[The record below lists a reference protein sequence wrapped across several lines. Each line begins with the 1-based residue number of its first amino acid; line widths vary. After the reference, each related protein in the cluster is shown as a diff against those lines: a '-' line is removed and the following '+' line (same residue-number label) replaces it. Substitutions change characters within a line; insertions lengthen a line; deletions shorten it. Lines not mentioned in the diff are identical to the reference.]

1 MKRRSEA
8 EHQSK
13 EEFMDFMPS
22 QGGADGQEQGTWKV
36 AASQEISRRQIKK
49 PASRRAMAAASS
61 TPSSAGSGFA
71 GFAGLYPNSTPA
83 PSAVAAAPMPS
94 FNFGNVTTD
103 SRDKPQAI
111 VFPLPTTLSSTV
123 PSEGNDSSKFAWTPP
138 PPPLATS
145 GGQPASSIAWP
156 PFSHLRK
163 NPTSTI
169 AAPSPPTVSPF
180 NPSASG
186 TASTAFGGF
195 FQNST
200 PVATASM
207 HSFTFATPSTDSSNK
222 PTAPSTA
229 AASSFTFATPSTDSS
244 NKPTAPSTAAAS
256 SFTFATP
263 STDSSNKP
271 TAPSTAAASSF
282 TFATPSTDSSNKP
295 TAPSTAAASS
305 FRFANP
311 STDSSSQP
319 QAFVFTPTAWT
330 PPSLFGTKAT
340 ATAVAPS
347 RQPDL
352 SGIPVS
358 TSSNPQFKEM
368 ARDLM
373 GLNVSL
379 KKAVEDAINTSA
391 IADLSALFRN
401 YRDYRENLEA
411 KHAVAMQ
418 ILNVESRKSGGSSDT
433 NPTGNQH
440 NSDSTGKEASS
451 LTFLTGESGSSNATK
466 PLYPS
471 VGTPQ
476 FLLSSMSSSNPRSSF
491 TTATMPPASQPSPTH
506 SFSADFFK
514 MPGTTTAGPSTAT
527 KSLDSPTPA
536 QSSSGAVNSSF
547 APMPPS
553 ALTTSNNTDTK
564 TSGVGNEVEPRRI
577 DATSNRS
584 PFASFGFPPVA
595 ATTSATSSF
604 PSFSFSN
611 VPSQPFASSVVR
623 KDDQGGDDV
632 AGNGEEAMPPEPQ
645 LEVKSGAGEETDK
658 TLFESRSKLF
668 VFNPEATEA
677 DKKWRVAGVGDM
689 KVNEDVKT
697 RKGRLLMKV
706 EGGLVVLLNCN
717 IFAGF
722 HVSVA
727 NDSKDARFLVPVK
740 GFAGTAALEG
750 PKTQNTMVQFMLKFR
765 SHELAKQF
773 AKVIIAV
780 GYR

>member
-207 HSFTFATPSTDSSNK
+207 H
-222 PTAPSTA
+222 
-229 AASSFTFATPSTDSS
+229 
-244 NKPTAPSTAAAS
+244 

-773 AKVIIAV
+773 GETVNNFPKYAA
-780 GYR
+780 